1 MLNISRRLKQ
11 SVVSAATFAAFG
23 LMLVAPA
30 VQAGELTS
38 AMKSMSS
45 AAKAAM
51 SSTSI
56 EEFAQYA
63 SRLESG
69 AERARGQTFSDDP
82 STYREGMNA
91 LQQGINEMNSA
102 IRSGDL
108 DAAKAALRNIRSIEK
123 RYHNAVGA

>member
-1 MLNISRRLKQ
+1 MLNISRIKQ
-11 SVVSAATFAAFG
+11 SVLSAAAIAAFG
-23 LMLVAPA
+23 LMLASPVA
-30 VQAGELTS
+30 QAGELKS
-38 AMKSMSS
+38 AMKEMNG

-69 AERARGQTFSDDP
+69 ADRARGQTYSDDP
-82 STYREGMNA
+82 STYRDGMNA

-108 DAAKAALRNIRSIEK
+108 DAAKAALRNIRAIEK